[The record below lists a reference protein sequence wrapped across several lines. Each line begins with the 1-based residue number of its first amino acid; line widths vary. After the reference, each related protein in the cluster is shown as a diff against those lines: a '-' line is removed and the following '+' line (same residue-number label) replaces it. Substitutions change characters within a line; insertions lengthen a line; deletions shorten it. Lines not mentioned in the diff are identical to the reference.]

1 MIMMTLVERRIAE
14 RYEVALNARIIA
26 GGKEATV
33 ALVTNISMSGI
44 QVKVENSAI
53 PHLMPAIDR
62 ANKLDTIPV
71 EIEVELPNP
80 FDAVNI
86 RLGIVY
92 FNRVSLS
99 HSVIGCRFEDFLN
112 QSARTLSE
120 YILHIQK
127 GGARSSSNNLPNNG
141 QAE

>member
-1 MIMMTLVERRIAE
+1 MIMMTLVERRIAD
-14 RYEVALNARIIA
+14 RYEVALNGRIIA
-26 GGKEATV
+26 GGKEAAV

-44 QVKVENSAI
+44 QIKVENSAI
-53 PHLMPAIDR
+53 PQLMPAIDR
-62 ANKLDTIPV
+62 ANKLDTIPI
-71 EIEVELPNP
+71 EIEVELPEP

-99 HSVIGCRFEDFLN
+99 YSVIGCRFEDFLN

-120 YILHIQK
+120 YILHIQN
-127 GGARSSSNNLPNNG
+127 GGARSSSKEMLSNG